1 MAQDAASSITAS
13 TIRVTRLTPA
23 GAPMVGEKNAYVTKA
38 FISVSMTPEYEDGD
52 EFTQKNAAGGVC
64 VSYRTADTLK
74 RVTLEVALCNP
85 DPEFT
90 EIISGGILLQ
100 DTAGGSGAEARSIG
114 WLAPEIGVDAL
125 PNGVALE
132 VWSGAVVGGR
142 PAAVDPYWHWLFPY
156 ANMRQGGD
164 RVIENGILATSFEG
178 WAVGNAAF
186 GKGGSSA
193 TTPWKWQSDRA
204 YGFAR
209 TSTIPTLQ
217 GFNPVVAPTA

>member
-13 TIRVTRLTPA
+13 TIRVTRLTPS

-38 FISVSMTPEYEDGD
+38 FISVSLTPEYEDGD
-52 EFTQKNAAGGVC
+52 EFTQKNAAGAVC

-74 RVTLEVALCNP
+74 RVTLEIALCNP

-90 EIISGGILLQ
+90 EIVSGGVLLSEG
-100 DTAGGSGAEARSIG
+100 TGEEARSVG
-114 WLAPEIGVDAL
+114 WLAPQIGVDAL
-125 PNGVALE
+125 PNGVAIE
-132 VWSGAVVGGR
+132 VWSGAMIDGR
-142 PAAVDPYWHWLFPY
+142 PAPVDPYFHWLFPY

-178 WAVGNAAF
+178 WAVGNANF

-193 TTPWKWQSDRA
+193 TTPWKWASDRA
-204 YGFAR
+204 YGYGR
-209 TSTIPTLQ
+209 TSAIPTLQ
-217 GFNPVVAPTA
+217 GYNPVVAPTP